1 MPATTRNYRI
11 SSLFSSLVLK
21 VEKKSCAVFKNGHT
35 YDVDR
40 SEAANMI
47 RYARS
52 KGYAQISK

>member
-1 MPATTRNYRI
+1 MPATTKTYKI
-11 SSLFSSLVLK
+11 SSLFSSLVLC
-21 VEKKSCAVFKNGHT
+21 VEKKTCAVFKNGHT
-35 YDVDR
+35 YDIER

>member
-1 MPATTRNYRI
+1 MPATTKTYKI
-11 SSLFSSLVLK
+11 SSLFSSLVLS
-21 VEKKSCAVFKNGHT
+21 VEKKTCAVFKNGHT
-35 YDVDR
+35 YDIER